1 MQRLFRMYPDFRRCL
16 ALLTQRQK
24 ALVVSAVNY
33 HTLVWPEKLLTFQIY
48 LGKEWQYPRLTDAS
62 TMDGSLTAKVG
73 LHPVASFSASGS
85 RFGRDKN
92 DMSVFDRV
100 SGVAIRNEESDGIRY
115 ILLTPD
121 DATDESCHQHQVTE
135 RLPVRIYKAFE
146 LRAPIGF
153 DYVRELLRRMA
164 ERRNNRSIPRP
175 EVSVVAGQ
183 RIAGEE
189 VNKDCADSVLS
200 LPHLQRRRAVIIAM
214 YWLQSG
220 GAEQWGLET
229 IRLAEQAGIVPIVIT
244 DRDSQQPWIT
254 GVACGAALVLPLSRP
269 IEPHPGA
276 VPVLDALYER
286 YDIRGILIHHCQWM
300 YDQLSWVKRTHPETY
315 VVDSLHIL
323 EYVMRG
329 GFPRQ
334 AVLHDQWID
343 LHHVISP
350 QLEHWMVRVHNIPA
364 DKVVDAPLIGLTANS
379 AALRYK
385 ERGSASPFVV
395 SFIGRMARQKRP
407 EAFILLARY
416 LENKRP
422 GAFRFIMHGSGEM
435 DGFVDRLI
443 HRYHLEQVIERRSGA
458 APVARTYGDGDALVV
473 SSINEGITLTTIEA
487 ISAGVPVLSADVGS
501 QGTLVPPVGLLPRLT
516 ASFVSSAAKALMR
529 MADRE
534 PDRRRL
540 WEDEA
545 RRLVEFSKLQSADAL
560 FSKLFEQWSK

>member
-1 MQRLFRMYPDFRRCL
+1 MCRFFKADEAPEELLSELTERQRR
-16 ALLTQRQK
+16 
-24 ALVVSAVNY
+24 LVVAAINY
-33 HTLVWPEKLLTFQIY
+33 HSLIQPGRTLRYKVYVGER
-48 LGKEWQYPRLTDAS
+48 WQYPRLTDVS
-62 TMDGSLTAKVG
+62 TIDGGCTEQAG
-73 LHPVASFSASGS
+73 LEPVVDFEATSTVRNHSTFSPHYVSA
-85 RFGRDKN
+85 GRLLI
-92 DMSVFDRV
+92 DR
-100 SGVAIRNEESDGIRY
+100 NIRY
-115 ILLTPD
+115 ILITPD
-121 DATDESCHQHQVTE
+121 DSTDEDVASHQPQARMKTRVYKKMETTV
-135 RLPVRIYKAFE
+135 PVA
-146 LRAPIGF
+146 F
-153 DYVRELLRRMA
+153 DYVREVLRK
-164 ERRNNRSIPRP
+164 EREWHGRKPIPLFEP
-175 EVSVVAGQ
+175 ATVTNHDFAHDVVGEPTNE
-183 RIAGEE
+183 IAPGPRDGDAR
-189 VNKDCADSVLS
+189 K
-200 LPHLQRRRAVIIAM
+200 AVIISM
-214 YWLQSG
+214 HWLQAG
-220 GAEQWGLET
+220 GAERWGMET
-229 IRLAEQAGIVPIVIT
+229 IRLAKEAGFLPIVLT

-254 GVACGAALVLPLSRP
+254 QSICDNALVIPLTMPLQQRLGD
-269 IEPHPGA
+269 EP
-276 VPVLDALYER
+276 LLRALFEQF
-286 YDIRGILIHHCQWM
+286 DIRAVLIHHCQWM
-300 YDQLSWVKRTHPETY
+300 YDRAWWVKKYAPDTC
-315 VVDSLHIL
+315 VVDSLHIV
-323 EYVMRG
+323 EHVMQG
-329 GFPRQ
+329 GYPRE
-334 AVLHDQWID
+334 AIAHDQWID

-422 GAFRFIMHGSGEM
+422 GAFRFILHGSGEM